1 MPFAMRKNRGKDTYY
16 VINTKTKHKFSKA
29 ATYKNAKKQLF
40 LLRGLQYNKEGDGDG
55 AGDDVATTKNKTRKI
70 KSPK

>member
-16 VINTKTKHKFSKA
+16 VINTVSKHKFSKG

-40 LLRGLQYNKEGDGDG
+40 LLRGLQYNKEGDGD
-55 AGDDVATTKNKTRKI
+55 DVATTKNKTRKV
-70 KSPK
+70 KTK

>member
-16 VINTKTKHKFSKA
+16 VINTVSKHKFSKG

-40 LLRGLQYNKEGDGDG
+40 LLRGLQYNKEGDGAG
-55 AGDDVATTKNKTRKI
+55 AGEDSSTKNKTRKI